1 VAKRQW
7 KIGGFALD
15 LEVNVEQKEAGELTE
30 EELDVFRRA
39 SGSRPL
45 PATLT
50 EPDDSAGRAYR
61 ASSNRSLGRQ
71 LLLLPAIAAVVW
83 GVWAGVSG
91 WWWVLVFAASPCTVA
106 YALGTRR
113 A

>member
-15 LEVNVEQKEAGELTE
+15 LEVNVEQKEAGELTD
-30 EELDVFRRA
+30 EELAVFRRA
-39 SGSRPL
+39 PESRAL

-50 EPDDSAGRAYR
+50 GPDYSAGRAPR
-61 ASSNRSLGRQ
+61 ASASRL
-71 LLLLPAIAAVVW
+71 LLLLPALAAVVW
-83 GVWAGVSG
+83 GVSAGASG
-91 WWWVLVFAASPCTVA
+91 WWWVLVFAAIPCTVA
-106 YALGTRR
+106 YVLVARR